1 MQSFASVLPLP
12 TRLCLRIIYA
22 IPCYQNFIRF
32 YAKQYFIVRRYH
44 TLFTHSSVHGTFEL
58 LPLFGYYEHSCPSSC
73 VNANF
78 SIFLCIYL
86 PYSTYVLRNC
96 QTVFQ
101 RGSTNLHSRQKS
113 IRIPICLHQCQYLLL
128 PILSG
133 IVILVGGKWYFLI
146 VLTSISLRTNYG

>member
-1 MQSFASVLPLP
+1 M
-12 TRLCLRIIYA
+12 
-22 IPCYQNFIRF
+22 
-32 YAKQYFIVRRYH
+32 
-44 TLFTHSSVHGTFEL
+44 FTHSSVHGTFEL

-101 RGSTNLHSRQKS
+101 RGST
-113 IRIPICLHQCQYLLL
+113 
-128 PILSG
+128 ILSG

-146 VLTSISLRTNYG
+146 VLTSISLRTNYGWASFHLFTSHVWIFFGAMSIKSFVPFLYMKVPYAFWIQVPYLVKDK